1 MKLKKRVLQLIFI
14 IFSLK
19 CFAQT
24 ASENESFIT
33 TASKPKDRPS
43 VALVLGG
50 GGAKGFAELPVLEML
65 EQMDIP
71 IDMIVGTSFGS
82 VVGGLYAAGY
92 SISEIYSFINDVE
105 WSPLFSDYEVSPYE
119 SILGNHSLYNNMINL
134 TFDLDMSL
142 KLGKGVSNGQN
153 VYQML
158 KKLTLKYPSNMDF
171 NDFLLL

>member
-1 MKLKKRVLQLIFI
+1 MKLKKRVLLVILI

-19 CFAQT
+19 CFA
-24 ASENESFIT
+24 
-33 TASKPKDRPS
+33 KDRPS

-92 SISEIYSFINDVE
+92 SISEIYSRSSSR
-105 WSPLFSDYEVSPYE
+105 W
-119 SILGNHSLYNNMINL
+119 
-134 TFDLDMSL
+134 
-142 KLGKGVSNGQN
+142 
-153 VYQML
+153 
-158 KKLTLKYPSNMDF
+158 
-171 NDFLLL
+171 